1 MTDFGSDFSALD
13 DIDQSLRVVDG
24 KTALMQALARRL
36 TTPRGA
42 LWYAPAYGYDIGAHV
57 NSSTDVAVIE
67 AAAEAQILDDER
79 VDDADVTITISQPE
93 PGITAGQRWDMTL
106 RITTAEGP
114 FEFTLAVDAVTG
126 ALLLGGG

>member
-42 LWYAPAYGYDIGAHV
+42 LWYAPAYGYDVGAHV
-57 NSSTDVAVIE
+57 NSGTDVAVIE

-79 VDDADVTITISQPE
+79 VDDADVTITISQPD